1 MNFSPSNLDEYIGQ
15 DKIKKS
21 IRISIDASKKRE
33 EPFPHI
39 LLHGASGLGKT
50 TLANVIAKEYGVTCT
65 TFLAP
70 VLESVDPIHQALRE
84 GEHGHFIFID
94 EVHALNKKIQ
104 ESLYTSMTNNVISID
119 SSYFGSYEEDIQP
132 FTCIS
137 ATTDLGMLSTPFR
150 ERFGFIVPLRKYSN
164 DEIATILSLN
174 TSKLHCSVNQ
184 SALNYLANAS
194 RKNPRTANRLLS
206 RCYDLAT
213 VNDSLVICEETVK
226 ETLFN
231 LSIDEN
237 GLTSDDYKILQ
248 TLIITYD
255 CNPTGLKALALSCDI
270 DEKAVETVY
279 EPLLVDL
286 GLVKRTSRGRVI
298 TKEGYTYY
306 AKNNS

>member
-1 MNFSPSNLDEYIGQ
+1 
-15 DKIKKS
+15 
-21 IRISIDASKKRE
+21 
-33 EPFPHI
+33 
-39 LLHGASGLGKT
+39 
-50 TLANVIAKEYGVTCT
+50 
-65 TFLAP
+65 
-70 VLESVDPIHQALRE
+70 
-84 GEHGHFIFID
+84 
-94 EVHALNKKIQ
+94 
-104 ESLYTSMTNNVISID
+104 MTNNVISID

-150 ERFGFIVPLRKYSN
+150 ERFGFIVPLHKYSN